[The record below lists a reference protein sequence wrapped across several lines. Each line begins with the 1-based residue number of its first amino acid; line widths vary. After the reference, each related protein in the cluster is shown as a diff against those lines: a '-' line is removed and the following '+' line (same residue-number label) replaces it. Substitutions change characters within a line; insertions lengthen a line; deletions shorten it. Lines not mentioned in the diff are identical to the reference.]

1 MKYIYNNKQC
11 LKCSKQATCASYARL
26 QAEGLSIDTYSCK
39 KYVPVIDKR
48 RSLYN
53 ATYYARQHGVEV
65 NSRAR
70 NLYIRRSNIPAYQDC
85 RFINSM
91 LNRFGFEVQLKMF

>member
-65 NSRAR
+65 NFRSRTLSV
-70 NLYIRRSNIPAYQDC
+70 LYSDIAAYRDC
-85 RFINSM
+85 RFFQFNDKP
-91 LNRFGFEVQLKMF
+91 FPV